1 MDNFSAR
8 QAHDERGF
16 ESGAMLGIGEPF
28 DSVHADD
35 NLGDEAAFPSTWQQL
50 AGADAQH
57 D

>member
-16 ESGAMLGIGEPF
+16 ESATIRGIGEPF
-28 DSVHADD
+28 ESVHADD
-35 NLGDEAAFPSTWQQL
+35 NLGDEAAFPTTWQQL
-50 AGADAQH
+50 ASVDAQH